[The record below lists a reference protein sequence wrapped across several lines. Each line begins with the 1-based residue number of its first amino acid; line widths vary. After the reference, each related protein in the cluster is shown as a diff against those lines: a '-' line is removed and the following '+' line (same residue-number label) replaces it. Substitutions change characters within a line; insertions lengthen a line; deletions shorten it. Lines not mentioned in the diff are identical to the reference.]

1 MLRTNLFAKAN
12 NDDCAN
18 IALAVKYEYYNM
30 MIELLTDKATALIAK
45 IENPKKGTTE
55 EMIAGWKSELDVTNQ
70 SIDEYDEKA
79 CAIEE
84 KVAPYLEIIDEKLLR
99 ILACAEQTK
108 LEKYAIEW
116 DDDEAEALY
125 EALCN
130 IHEVDID
137 KIKTA
142 NFKKSTDII
151 EKIVRLNLT
160 IAETEYNDKVA
171 VRLNATDLRM
181 INEAWVRGFRN
192 KYKKNKDTDEIT
204 YKETSPSYLVSRRKK
219 DGEVIYDWSKFN
231 AILVKITIAKIA
243 AKQGVTSMSEVSWG
257 DVIDAINDYVDTINS
272 GC

>member
-1 MLRTNLFAKAN
+1 MLKTNLFAKTSDAHRV
-12 NDDCAN
+12 N

-55 EMIAGWKSELDVTNQ
+55 EMIDGYKSELEVTNN
-70 SIDEYDEKA
+70 S
-79 CAIEE
+79 IEE
-84 KVAPYLEIIDEKLLR
+84 YADKAGSLEDKVAPYLETIDEKLLR

-116 DDDEAEALY
+116 DDEESEALY

-137 KIKTA
+137 KVKTA

-160 IAETEYNDKVA
+160 ITETEYNDKVA
-171 VRLNATDLRM
+171 IRLNATDLRM

-192 KYKKNKDTDEIT
+192 KYKKNNETDEIT

-219 DGEVIYDWSKFN
+219 NGEITYDWTKFN
-231 AILVKITIAKIA
+231 AILVKIAIAKIA
-243 AKQGVTSMSEVSWG
+243 AK
-257 DVIDAINDYVDTINS
+257 
-272 GC
+272 

>member
-1 MLRTNLFAKAN
+1 MLRTNLFAKVS
-12 NDDCAN
+12 DVDCAN
-18 IALAVKYEYYNM
+18 IALAVKFEYYNM
-30 MIELLTDKATALIAK
+30 MIELLTDKVTALMAK
-45 IENPKKGTTE
+45 VANPKKGTTE
-55 EMIAGWKSELDVTNQ
+55 EMIKGWESEIEVTNQ

-79 CAIEE
+79 CAIEDI
-84 KVAPYLEIIDEKLLR
+84 VAPYLEVIDEKLLR

-116 DDDEAEALY
+116 TDDESEALY

-130 IHEVDID
+130 IHDVDID
-137 KIKTA
+137 KIKTI

-160 IAETEYNDKVA
+160 IPETEYNDKVA

-219 DGEVIYDWSKFN
+219 DGEMVYDWSKFN
-231 AILVKITIAKIA
+231 AILVKIAIAKIA
-243 AKQGVTSMSEVSWG
+243 SK
-257 DVIDAINDYVDTINS
+257 
-272 GC
+272 